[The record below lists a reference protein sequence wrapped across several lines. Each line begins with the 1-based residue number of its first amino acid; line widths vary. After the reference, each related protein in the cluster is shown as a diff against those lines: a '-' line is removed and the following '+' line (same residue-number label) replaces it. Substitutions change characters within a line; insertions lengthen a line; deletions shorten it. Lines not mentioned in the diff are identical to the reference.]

1 MSWRCVVALALLAGA
16 SPAAAQPPLPPPPP
30 ASPTI
35 EFLPRYTF
43 HLTAEHLSS
52 SDPRFVWDTNFGGEL
67 DFLDYVAGRLTFVAN
82 YQAIL
87 GEQFRPFDPNQ
98 GNYILGGSL
107 SVRPRGFELAGVFHH
122 ESRHLSDRIK
132 PQAVDWNMIGARLSG
147 ARSRGRVYVQG
158 RADVRG
164 VVQRSF
170 VDYRWELDTDARA
183 RVSVSSL
190 AALFAGGG
198 VRMLGVDGT
207 RSRGTQRGFRAEGGV
222 RLQGRGAAVELLLAG
237 ERRIDPYPL
246 EFANATWVTAGFR
259 LLSPES
265 MR

>member
-1 MSWRCVVALALLAGA
+1 MIRRCLLALALVAGA
-16 SPAAAQPPLPPPPP
+16 SPAAAQPPLPPPPH
-30 ASPTI
+30 ASPAV
-35 EFLPRYTF
+35 EFLPRFTF

-67 DFLDYVAGRLTFVAN
+67 DLVDYVAGRLTFVAN

-87 GEQFRPFDPNQ
+87 GEQFRRFDPNQ

-122 ESRHLSDRIK
+122 ESRHLSDRVK
-132 PQAVDWNMIGARLSG
+132 RQAVDWNMIGARVST
-147 ARSRGRVYVQG
+147 ARTRGRVQYQG

-164 VVQRSF
+164 VVQQSF

-183 RVSVSSL
+183 RVSVSPL
-190 AALFAGGG
+190 AALIAGGG

-207 RSRGTQRGFRAEGGV
+207 GGRGTQHGFRAEGGV
-222 RLQGRGAAVELLLAG
+222 RLQGRGAAVELFLAG

-246 EFANATWVTAGFR
+246 EFSNATWVTAGFR
-259 LLSPES
+259 LVSP
-265 MR
+265 

>member
-1 MSWRCVVALALLAGA
+1 MIRRCLLALALVAGA
-16 SPAAAQPPLPPPPP
+16 APAAAQPPLPPPPQ
-30 ASPTI
+30 ASPAI
-35 EFLPRYTF
+35 ELLPRFTF

-52 SDPRFVWDTNFGGEL
+52 RDPRFVWDTNFGGEL
-67 DFLDYVAGRLTFVAN
+67 DLVDYVAGRATFVAN

-87 GEQFRPFDPNQ
+87 GEQFRRFDPNQ

-107 SVRPRGFELAGVFHH
+107 SVRPRGLELAGVFHH

-132 PQAVDWNMIGARLSG
+132 RQAVDWNMIRARLSA
-147 ARSRGRVYVQG
+147 ARSRGRVQFQG

-164 VVQRSF
+164 VVQKSL

-183 RVSVSSL
+183 RLSL
-190 AALFAGGG
+190 NGLTALFAGGG

-207 RSRGTQRGFRAEGGV
+207 RSRGTQRGFRGEGGV
-222 RLQGRGAAVELLLAG
+222 RLLGRGAAVELFLAG

-246 EFANATWVTAGFR
+246 EFSTNTWVTAGFR
-259 LLSPES
+259 LLSP
-265 MR
+265 

>member
-1 MSWRCVVALALLAGA
+1 MAGA

-52 SDPRFVWDTNFGGEL
+52 RDPRLVWDTYFGGEL
-67 DFLDYVAGRLTFVAN
+67 DLVDYVAGRATFAAN

-87 GEQFRPFDPNQ
+87 GEQFRRFDPNQ
-98 GNYILGGSL
+98 GNYILSGSL
-107 SVRPRGFELAGVFHH
+107 SVRPRGLELAAVFHH

-132 PQAVDWNMIGARLSG
+132 RQAVDWNMIGARISA
-147 ARSRGRVYVQG
+147 ARSRGRVQFQG

-164 VVQRSF
+164 VVQKSL

-183 RVSVSSL
+183 RVSVRPL

-198 VRMLGVDGT
+198 VRVLGVDGT
-207 RSRGTQRGFRAEGGV
+207 RNRGTQRGFRGEAGV
-222 RLQGRGAAVELLLAG
+222 RLQGRGAAVELFVAG
-237 ERRIDPYPL
+237 EQRIDPSPL
-246 EFANATWVTAGFR
+246 EFSNDRWMTAGFR
-259 LLSPES
+259 FLSP
-265 MR
+265 